1 MPMCFVCRD
10 EYVLY
15 DMNIAQMLSTCTVM
29 GSLKKTPIDT
39 RIAWE
44 NGISKNTS
52 VVAEYPDAVTDSVI
66 VF

>member
-1 MPMCFVCRD
+1 M
-10 EYVLY
+10 LY